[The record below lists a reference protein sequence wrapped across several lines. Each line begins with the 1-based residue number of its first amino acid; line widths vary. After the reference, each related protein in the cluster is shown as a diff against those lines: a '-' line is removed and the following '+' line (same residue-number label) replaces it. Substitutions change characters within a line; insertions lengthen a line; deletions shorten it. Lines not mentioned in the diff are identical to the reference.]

1 MRILFVA
8 DDLYPGFGGQ
18 ARATEGHVAALV
30 ARGHQVV
37 AVAGSEPEPSEPPPG
52 VRVVRLPSFRLGKAQ
67 TRFAVPVAS
76 RIAAEVAW
84 ADVVHVNTPTP
95 LAKVTAALARRRGV
109 PLVMGVHT
117 QIETSTLQVPVLGPL
132 LAPLLRAWYGYVYSQ
147 ADLLTAPTTFAR
159 DMACTF
165 ADVRGEVV
173 SNGIDFQRWSTPPVA
188 AAASDGVHRLAY
200 VGRLSNEKRP
210 QDLLPLMARLGEGY
224 QLSIAGTGPLEDEM
238 RRRIAAAGLGACV
251 RLLGYVP
258 EDAKRA
264 LLAQAEVFVM
274 PSPAELQSIATL
286 EAMAMGCAVAAVGHA
301 SSAVPGFV
309 QASGAGIV
317 LPVDDVEGQAAAL
330 RAFLEGD
337 ATRLR
342 QARERAT
349 AYAATHDMRLVAA
362 QLERLYLDLMQ
373 ASATRPWRAA
383 A

>member
-173 SNGIDFQRWSTPPVA
+173 SNGIDFQRWSTP
-188 AAASDGVHRLAY
+188 GCCTW
-200 VGRLSNEKRP
+200 N
-210 QDLLPLMARLGEGY
+210 AR
-224 QLSIAGTGPLEDEM
+224 
-238 RRRIAAAGLGACV
+238 
-251 RLLGYVP
+251 
-258 EDAKRA
+258 
-264 LLAQAEVFVM
+264 
-274 PSPAELQSIATL
+274 
-286 EAMAMGCAVAAVGHA
+286 
-301 SSAVPGFV
+301 
-309 QASGAGIV
+309 
-317 LPVDDVEGQAAAL
+317 
-330 RAFLEGD
+330 
-337 ATRLR
+337 
-342 QARERAT
+342 
-349 AYAATHDMRLVAA
+349 
-362 QLERLYLDLMQ
+362 
-373 ASATRPWRAA
+373 
-383 A
+383 